1 MGWEA
6 SSGFRGV
13 FLIPLRSPSLASS
26 ELRNKQPSPPPQKP
40 TLQEKAVGH
49 ARTQNFVVYVQCF
62 ILVYPGHCRS
72 GRQGGRALP
81 SRGSL
86 GSLCPENGG
95 PDKGMRSA
103 MLWVL
108 MDSRCDV
115 LQSAAP
121 SVKWGFWNS
130 LPSSAA
136 LAWALL
142 SCASV
147 ATVASPAPAE
157 TS

>member
-1 MGWEA
+1 MRGW
-6 SSGFRGV
+6 GGRRVQVFGV
-13 FLIPLRSPSLASS
+13 SLIPLRSPSLASS

-62 ILVYPGHCRS
+62 ILVYPGNCRS

-136 LAWALL
+136 LKM
-142 SCASV
+142 V
-147 ATVASPAPAE
+147 
-157 TS
+157 